1 MDYQLLIMAEK
12 RSIKKFLFEYKG
24 YLSIFVISSILSTI
38 ITTIIPIYNGKFI
51 DALIGSNDFDE
62 ILQFIIIIIPLSL
75 IGSVLQYA
83 SNIYS
88 VKLSSASSFDDLS
101 NEVKHIQK
109 IPYDSFI
116 SKFNPAYLVKRLS
129 IDLETVY
136 NFVIGNVVSIPLQAA
151 VFCFSIAVIA
161 SISYQILAVSIL
173 FLPIY
178 VVCYALLKKPLFDR
192 GVKLKEEQSQLYKV
206 VNDEVANIQ
215 DIKVNVSFDSSSK
228 RRQKSFRSYYS
239 SLISYSKIKYVFS
252 SLDNIVGIIF
262 QSLILILSGILIING
277 EMTVG
282 QFTIINSYF
291 YLLITAVKYYFNLG
305 KSYQDY
311 QSSMSRLNEIDSI
324 EEEKNGNIHLDTINN
339 IEVTKI
345 TYRYPN
351 SGMPAV
357 SDFSANFEKDNIT
370 WISGPNGSGKTTLL
384 NILLGIV
391 QRFESGDVKY
401 ADLNISDVDVYSART
416 ELFSVL
422 LQNGYSGDSTVREL
436 IDEQLKIQ
444 ENEVPSLVSL
454 MGLDDLLMTDKFRIT
469 DHLDKKFDELSG
481 GEKQRVRLFLTLGKQ
496 KPIIVLDEPNNALD
510 ERGIEALLQYLNK
523 IKKGRII
530 IVVSH
535 DRRISAI
542 ADKKIEMIPHIPT
555 E

>member
-1 MDYQLLIMAEK
+1 MEK

-178 VVCYALLKKPLFDR
+178 VVCYALLKKPLPARKASD
-192 GVKLKEEQSQLYKV
+192 LSSCISQIHPL
-206 VNDEVANIQ
+206 
-215 DIKVNVSFDSSSK
+215 SL
-228 RRQKSFRSYYS
+228 RR
-239 SLISYSKIKYVFS
+239 
-252 SLDNIVGIIF
+252 DG
-262 QSLILILSGILIING
+262 
-277 EMTVG
+277 
-282 QFTIINSYF
+282 
-291 YLLITAVKYYFNLG
+291 
-305 KSYQDY
+305 
-311 QSSMSRLNEIDSI
+311 
-324 EEEKNGNIHLDTINN
+324 
-339 IEVTKI
+339 
-345 TYRYPN
+345 
-351 SGMPAV
+351 
-357 SDFSANFEKDNIT
+357 
-370 WISGPNGSGKTTLL
+370 
-384 NILLGIV
+384 
-391 QRFESGDVKY
+391 
-401 ADLNISDVDVYSART
+401 
-416 ELFSVL
+416 
-422 LQNGYSGDSTVREL
+422 
-436 IDEQLKIQ
+436 
-444 ENEVPSLVSL
+444 
-454 MGLDDLLMTDKFRIT
+454 
-469 DHLDKKFDELSG
+469 
-481 GEKQRVRLFLTLGKQ
+481 
-496 KPIIVLDEPNNALD
+496 
-510 ERGIEALLQYLNK
+510 
-523 IKKGRII
+523 
-530 IVVSH
+530 
-535 DRRISAI
+535 
-542 ADKKIEMIPHIPT
+542 
-555 E
+555 

>member
-1 MDYQLLIMAEK
+1 MAEK

-151 VFCFSIAVIA
+151 AFCFSIAVIA

>member
-1 MDYQLLIMAEK
+1 MIMAEK

>member
-1 MDYQLLIMAEK
+1 MAEK